1 MPVVISCVLR
11 SIDLRSTCSAP
22 FLFPDNAVCV
32 TIDQRP
38 YYVIEPIRTV
48 NTVIGPV
55 VFAPHFYECDLV
67 HAVHCRFCSGCIGY
81 EKFGLFYLCNVRET
95 YEAHVMWVDGY
106 DSEESSSS
114 ESDRSGDWM
123 SLITE
128 LSLSPIFGVIF
139 IFTWILSQLCRELI
153 FYFLFIC
160 IL

>member
-1 MPVVISCVLR
+1 MPVVISCALR

-114 ESDRSGDWM
+114 ESDSDDRIGESESSGTE
-123 SLITE
+123 SLIE
-128 LSLSPIFGVIF
+128 SDSDDESVENAYINIDDSDYESLN
-139 IFTWILSQLCRELI
+139 
-153 FYFLFIC
+153 
-160 IL
+160 